1 MTDMEMDL
9 ILANAEI
16 ASLKDTVR
24 KQKDMIANLN
34 NHVDVLQKIIKDLR
48 IQLNAEYGDGNG

>member
-24 KQKDMIANLN
+24 RQKDMIANLN

-48 IQLNAEYGDGNG
+48 IQLENGDGNG

>member
-24 KQKDMIANLN
+24 RQKDMIANLN

-48 IQLNAEYGDGNG
+48 VQLEYGDGNG